1 MFDLYFAGNLDVME
15 KYLKA
20 DNCNRLASQLL
31 DRPVID
37 DWAETIRRG
46 EVSSYLFV
54 DSGAFTAH
62 TKGTELDVD
71 GYIEYINSL
80 DDCVHV
86 FAQVDKIPGVFNRPK
101 TRQELLEAP
110 ELSWQNYL
118 YMRQRVKSPDK
129 LLPIFHQGEDFK
141 WLHNMLETTFRRK
154 HIPYIGISPA
164 NDKTV
169 REKQVFIE
177 ECFNI
182 IKRSSNPD
190 VKTHAFGMTSLDLL
204 ERYPFTSAD
213 STSWLLNGAM
223 GSIRTEFGNVSV
235 SDGAIKNADHY
246 SKMPKQAQQQLEKL
260 IAEKGFSLEKMRKSY
275 EERIAF
281 NIAYLVEWSRNYEFK
296 SSDVKRKKLLGK

>member
-1 MFDLYFAGNLDVME
+1 
-15 KYLKA
+15 
-20 DNCNRLASQLL
+20 
-31 DRPVID
+31 
-37 DWAETIRRG
+37 
-46 EVSSYLFV
+46 
-54 DSGAFTAH
+54 
-62 TKGTELDVD
+62 
-71 GYIEYINSL
+71 
-80 DDCVHV
+80 
-86 FAQVDKIPGVFNRPK
+86 
-101 TRQELLEAP
+101 
-110 ELSWQNYL
+110 
-118 YMRQRVKSPDK
+118 
-129 LLPIFHQGEDFK
+129 
-141 WLHNMLETTFRRK
+141 MLETTFRRK